1 MRIAIVF
8 FLGLVIGAATLG
20 AVWANSANTPNDPDG
35 AVDVRI
41 VLERLDDGRVEAGLQ
56 QREVGGAWG
65 ATLKPERRFL
75 PPGAQAGTPLH
86 SSVIVVDTDSRYET
100 VAKNYADY
108 LYQSGQ
114 ETAIRFHE
122 RLGLDEGLP
131 KMLCVNDLNDPGFGR
146 YCDGIEAAYNGP
158 VERIEVTDYE
168 AFRSELETRLIE
180 DSEIGALFATSV
192 PTANVV
198 DETREATG
206 SRVRWSYW
214 IELIDPHLPSPDQL
228 YCVISHGSEE
238 DLFWGLSAE
247 SSVAAAGM
255 LGINV
260 RSEVYLT
267 GAEQAAAVGRCAAEG
282 AVAIATTL
290 SEPDVLKPAVRAAID
305 AGVPVISFNSGAEDA
320 AEVGTALH
328 ISLDDFEAGRVAGN
342 EFNERGIDGHVLCVI
357 HEPNN
362 QGLHDRCDG
371 LEESF
376 AGTVER
382 WSMTDREETVA
393 ELQARLSEGDVDAV
407 LGLSSSIG
415 VQVRSAIYRS
425 DLDIRGATFGF
436 SRTIAE
442 YVSDG
447 RLMFAIFDHPEIQ
460 SYLAAVGALVTER
473 LRIDPL
479 AYFNSAQM
487 LIRPTVVGPEE
498 MQALLDSLVRQ
509 ETQP

>member
-20 AVWANSANTPNDPDG
+20 AVWANTANTPDDPDG

-56 QREVGGAWG
+56 QREVGGAWE

-75 PPGAQAGTPLH
+75 ATDAQAGTPLH

-108 LYQSGQ
+108 LFQSGQ
-114 ETAIRFHE
+114 ETAARFHE

-131 KMLCVNDLNDPGFGR
+131 KMLCVNDLNDPGFGS

-158 VERIEVTDYE
+158 VERIQVTDYE
-168 AFRSELETRLIE
+168 AFRSELETRLLE

-192 PTANVV
+192 PTANIV

-247 SSVAAAGM
+247 SSVAATGM
-255 LGINV
+255 LGINL

-290 SEPDVLKPAVRAAID
+290 SEPEVLKPAVREAID

-393 ELQARLSEGDVDAV
+393 ELHTRLSEGDVDAV

-425 DLDIRGATFGF
+425 DLEIQGATFGF

-487 LIRPTVVGPEE
+487 LIRPTIVGPEE